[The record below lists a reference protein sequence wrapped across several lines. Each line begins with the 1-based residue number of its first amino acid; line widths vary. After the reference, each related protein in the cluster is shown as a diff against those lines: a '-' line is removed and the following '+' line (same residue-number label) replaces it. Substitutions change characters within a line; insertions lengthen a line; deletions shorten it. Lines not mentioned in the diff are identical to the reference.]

1 MSRLRSIARRVLG
14 GRRRHL
20 YRDVAE
26 IRAAVVDI
34 KVRVDTIDRLIQ
46 ALNHDVR
53 HGAGESLP
61 LFLGY
66 TERLRLD
73 AETAVGV
80 AQVIERRLLE
90 LEDRLDRLARG

>member
-1 MSRLRSIARRVLG
+1 MRG
-14 GRRRHL
+14 
-20 YRDVAE
+20 
-26 IRAAVVDI
+26 
-34 KVRVDTIDRLIQ
+34 RVDTLDRVVQ
-46 ALNHDVR
+46 ELNHDVR

-66 TERLRLD
+66 AERLRLD

>member
-1 MSRLRSIARRVLG
+1 MV
-14 GRRRHL
+14 
-20 YRDVAE
+20 VE
-26 IRAAVVDI
+26 IQH
-34 KVRVDTIDRLIQ
+34 RVDRIDRIVL

-90 LEDRLDRLARG
+90 LEDRLDSIARS

>member
-1 MSRLRSIARRVLG
+1 MVT
-14 GRRRHL
+14 
-20 YRDVAE
+20 E
-26 IRAAVVDI
+26 IQQ
-34 KVRVDTIDRLIQ
+34 RVDTVERIIL

-90 LEDRLDRLARG
+90 LEDRLDAIARG

>member
-1 MSRLRSIARRVLG
+1 MSRLRSLARRILG

-20 YRDVAE
+20 YRDVAAIKSMVVE
-26 IRAAVVDI
+26 IQH
-34 KVRVDTIDRLIQ
+34 RVDRIDQIVL

-90 LEDRLDRLARG
+90 LEDRLDSIARS

>member
-1 MSRLRSIARRVLG
+1 M
-14 GRRRHL
+14 
-20 YRDVAE
+20 VAE
-26 IRAAVVDI
+26 IQQ
-34 KVRVDTIDRLIQ
+34 RVDTIDRIIL

-90 LEDRLDRLARG
+90 LEDRLDAIARG